1 MVGLL
6 HQPERPTMDKA
17 HILIRTD
24 FSGMYL
30 IEASQGADRITL
42 ATAEN
47 HSEALQIARNLSSW
61 TIRESDNA
69 PFPIYD
75 RSQALT

>member
-1 MVGLL
+1 
-6 HQPERPTMDKA
+6 MDKA

-24 FSGMYL
+24 YRGIYL

-47 HSEALQIARNLSSW
+47 HNEALQIARNLSSW
-61 TIRESDNA
+61 TIQNPDNA

-75 RSQALT
+75 RTQTLT